1 MGGGG
6 EREVQDGGD
15 IYIYIYMIH
24 FIVPQKLLQHYKGK

>member
-15 IYIYIYMIH
+15 IYIYMIH
-24 FIVPQKLLQHYKGK
+24 FIVPQKLMQHYKGK